1 MGEDIRRN
9 ILETFPFIEDIRDA
23 ELKHKV
29 VDAWVRAMKESSFE
43 AIENIPFS
51 LNVPEARLVDHIHF
65 VMEVARSV
73 GMQAEKTMDIA
84 VDWDLLIA
92 SVLLHDVGKAVEYEY
107 ANGTYDRSEIGRKFG
122 HGLWG
127 AHIALDAGLPLNLAH
142 LISTH
147 TGDSLQAPQLLEG
160 IILHYADFV
169 YADMLYFQSGF
180 TTFLAKNKARRA

>member
-65 VMEVARSV
+65 VLEIARSV
-73 GMQAEKTMDIA
+73 AMQAEKTMDMA

-92 SVLLHDVGKAVEYEY
+92 LVLLHDVGKAVEYEN
-107 ANGTYDRSEIGRKFG
+107 ADGTCDRSEIGRKFG

-127 AHIALDAGLPLNLAH
+127 AHIALGVGLPLNLAH

-147 TGDSLQAPQLLEG
+147 TGDSPHPPPLLEG

-169 YADMLYFQSGF
+169 YADLLYFKSGS
-180 TTFLAKNKARRA
+180 TTFLAKNKGRRA